1 VMNSEGGLLSILA
14 LACTAVKDADQT
26 KDTRFRWHRVA
37 AAGVLLLVA
46 LGLVVWLFV
55 RPPDSFGVT
64 ASVVVAAAIIFG
76 AGAVCLPSGL
86 RKRLGTF
93 AFVAGTSAA
102 VVAAVLAIP
111 ARPSAPPGSGTSNG
125 SSTSQ
130 SPEPS
135 PPPSE
140 DPFTWDLDLT
150 KLDGCEGFVVSNSL
164 LKSLPEKNELN
175 AEWAYENG
183 GATAN
188 NIIVL
193 TIQGNSEDAVVLK
206 GIHIVDVEQSPAPS
220 DISAVFPCHGQGG
233 HMDRRYYELVLDEH
247 PSLTARPGRSEDDEI
262 TEPVKDFP
270 FKVSN
275 SDPEYFEFDIA
286 AGPPCLCS
294 WKIAV
299 DWTSRG
305 RAGTTII
312 DHKFGSIRTIV
323 TKAPF
328 EYYYLQDDG
337 EWSPPLPD

>member
-1 VMNSEGGLLSILA
+1 VIDILTVPDAQPPESQSEGPLSGQA
-14 LACTAVKDADQT
+14 EGQDQRESEGNAVKKDADQT
-26 KDTRFRWHRVA
+26 KDARLPWYRVIA
-37 AAGVLLLVA
+37 AAVLLLAAIGFV
-46 LGLVVWLFV
+46 LWLFV
-55 RPPDSFGVT
+55 RPPDSFPIA
-64 ASVVVAAAIIFG
+64 ASLVVATAVAFG

-111 ARPSAPPGSGTSNG
+111 ARPSPASGSGTSNA
-125 SSTSQ
+125 SSTS
-130 SPEPS
+130 PS
-135 PPPSE
+135 SQPPPSEE

-150 KLDGCEGFVVSNSL
+150 KLDGCEGFVVRNAL
-164 LKSLPEKNELN
+164 LKSLPVKNELN

-193 TIQGNSEDAVVLK
+193 TIQGKSEDAVVLK
-206 GIHIVDVEQSPAPS
+206 GIHIVDVEPSPAPS
-220 DISAVFPCHGQGG
+220 DISAVFPCPGRGG
-233 HMDRRYYELVLDEH
+233 HLDRRYYELVLDKH
-247 PSLTARPGRSEDDEI
+247 PSLTAQPGRSEDDEI

-312 DHKFGSIRTIV
+312 GHDL
-323 TKAPF
+323 AA
-328 EYYYLQDDG
+328 
-337 EWSPPLPD
+337 